1 MTMPHKFSFSHS
13 DDQTVLA
20 FSGSYIMGI
29 LPRER
34 SIKQPIVGT
43 VTCVRHRADEEQAG
57 SKRDNVGRI
66 STERIEELATKL
78 SALLTYGEY
87 RLLEHFVGHGL
98 ILISHE
104 WYDEL
109 TRYSF
114 TIKAAKPAALG
125 DLATPVVSSTLCY
138 DQQELPPRQDAV
150 TLPVA
155 GSGRFVWFTGAADK
169 LSPMPDFT
177 VAQIFLPAD
186 PKGAKLLWQ
195 PEPMEPG
202 LVPDGMGG

>member
-1 MTMPHKFSFSHS
+1 MTMPHKFSFSHC

-43 VTCVRHRADEEQAG
+43 VTCVRRKVQGEMASSE
-57 SKRDNVGRI
+57 RI
-66 STERIEELATKL
+66 SAERIEELAAKL
-78 SALLTYGEY
+78 NALLTYGQY

-114 TIKAAKPAALG
+114 AIKAAKPAALG
-125 DLATPVVSSTLCY
+125 DLATPVVSSTLSY
-138 DQQELPPRQDAV
+138 DRQDLPPRQDAV

-155 GSGRFVWFTGAADK
+155 GSGRFVWFTGAADT
-169 LSPMPDFT
+169 LSPVPDFT

-195 PEPMEPG
+195 PQPMGQG